1 MCSSDLNGFDIE
13 TNVHRVYQG
22 RDKHSNK
29 SLVISTW
36 QSLYQLPKEYFEQ
49 YDYIIGDEAHLFK
62 AQSLTT
68 IMTSAINT
76 KYRIGLTG
84 TLDGTKTHK
93 LVLEGL
99 FGQVKK
105 VTTTKELIE
114 NKQLSDFEIKCLILK
129 YSDELAE
136 EMKDKTYQEEIEF
149 LITNEPRNKF
159 IKNLAVSLGTNTLV
173 LYQMVEKHGK
183 ILYDMICNTEKL
195 GDRKVFF
202 VHGGVDTEDRESI
215 RADRKSTRLN
225 SSH

>member
-1 MCSSDLNGFDIE
+1 MCSSDLLNLQSRNIPIEVRDYQIDAFVHAMQRKKCLLLSPTASGKSLIIYLLYRQFLDYQGLKGLIIVPTTSLVEQLYNDFIDYSSSNGFDIE

-84 TLDGTKTHK
+84 T
-93 LVLEGL
+93 
-99 FGQVKK
+99 
-105 VTTTKELIE
+105 
-114 NKQLSDFEIKCLILK
+114 
-129 YSDELAE
+129 
-136 EMKDKTYQEEIEF
+136 
-149 LITNEPRNKF
+149 
-159 IKNLAVSLGTNTLV
+159 
-173 LYQMVEKHGK
+173 
-183 ILYDMICNTEKL
+183 
-195 GDRKVFF
+195 
-202 VHGGVDTEDRESI
+202 
-215 RADRKSTRLN
+215 
-225 SSH
+225 